1 MYKIIPNI
9 KNEFNYD
16 TDILTSQK
24 YFLIRYDSK
33 EEKQEAINK
42 IFSSIVTF
50 AHNVVNKLH
59 STYIGVNILK
69 DIINLLIKDYN
80 INKIIFS
87 DFVSD
92 YYKMFSNENVFNT
105 IKENLT
111 KEFDVSIDKID
122 NILNKNLLL
131 KTLSPSIS
139 KTDMYTFYKEIN
151 NFDFIST
158 SFSNDLELYSRK
170 TINQFEIEDNH
181 YVVTNKKCTPFSL
194 KTDININENK
204 IAIFNDSI
212 ISFNFIIDLNNY
224 LSKEQIEFIILLN
237 SFMDKYSDIPMLSK
251 VSDPMELP
259 SNIEDINKLLDSI
272 VEKIKQL

>member
-1 MYKIIPNI
+1 MYKIIPNL

-24 YFLIRYDSK
+24 YFLIQYDSK
-33 EEKQEAINK
+33 EEKQEAIDK

-50 AHNVVNKLH
+50 SHHVVNKLH
-59 STYIGVNILK
+59 STYIGINILK
-69 DIINLLIKDYN
+69 DIINLLIKDYD

-105 IKENLT
+105 IKENVT
-111 KEFDVSIDKID
+111 KEFNVSIDKID
-122 NILNKNLLL
+122 NILYKNLTL
-131 KTLSPSIS
+131 KPISSSIS
-139 KTDMYTFYKEIN
+139 KTEMYTFDKEIN
-151 NFDFIST
+151 NFDFISI

-212 ISFNFIIDLNNY
+212 ISVDFIIDLNNY
-224 LSKEQIEFIILLN
+224 LSKDQLEFIILLN

-251 VSDPMELP
+251 VSDPMEIP
-259 SNIEDINKLLDSI
+259 SNIEDINKLFESI
-272 VEKIKQL
+272 IEKIKKL